1 MIKLVYDNWENNKP
15 IPNGIDTPSGNTLSF
30 EDINNVLNLFTN
42 ENIKIKNIRLEETDE
57 NSLYMVYHH
66 CSLTALFGSNNW
78 ILSEKVEEKIKTKNL
93 KIIFLNLHES
103 FDNMESQLKKLQD
116 FLIERKLPVGNFY
129 ILNNNS
135 KLYDIKHK
143 LKTNIN
149 VFKTN
154 WLIEYMNTTNLKNI
168 KIIPNKKFLFLL
180 HNRAPKAHRVSL
192 LILLKKFDLLKEDI
206 IDWSLT
212 YTQTRYLNPPNSIH
226 TPHGLITDNNNS
238 TNKLFVDIHSKELR
252 PFYKELIIK
261 SKLSYYEE
269 NVKWFDNFNISHD
282 SANWNEIK
290 SFEESYI
297 NIITESHYQQNDI
310 HISEKTYRPFY
321 CFQLPIFL
329 ATHKHVAKLR
339 EEHPLLYLF
348 DDLIDHSY
356 DDEKDDT
363 KRLEMVANEI
373 KRLSE
378 MRDII
383 QDYYIKNKE
392 KLIQNRNYIERFS
405 DNKTTLNYFKSI
417 FK

>member
-15 IPNGIDTPSGNTLSF
+15 IPNGIDTTAGGALSF
-30 EDINNVLNLFTN
+30 EDINNVLNLFIN
-42 ENIKIKNIRLEETDE
+42 ENIKIKNIRLEDVEE

-66 CSLTALFGSNNW
+66 CSLTALFGINNW

-116 FLIERKLPVGNFY
+116 FLIERNLPEENFY

-154 WLIEYMNTTNLKNI
+154 WLIEYINTTNLKNI
-168 KIIPNKKFLFLL
+168 QIISNKKFLFLL

-192 LILLKKFDLLKEDI
+192 LILLKKFDLLNENI

-212 YTQTRYLNPPNSIH
+212 YSQTRYLNPPNSIH

-238 TNKLFVDIHSKELR
+238 TNKLFVNIHSKELR

-261 SKLSYYEE
+261 SKLSYYEQ